1 MSKGILRSEYVFD
14 HAAIQQTAVEA
25 NLAGFVA
32 SAEDLRLVEQ
42 LRLGD
47 EAAFL
52 FLINRYAGAMLRLAE
67 VYVTAR
73 AIAEEVV
80 QETWMAVLVG
90 LGNFKGQS
98 SLKTWIFRILT
109 NQAITRA
116 RREGRSIPFSSLSGP
131 DSDQTESAVDPDR
144 FYPADHQW
152 PGHWTSFSSS
162 NWEELPEDRLL
173 SQETQARLER
183 AIKALPP
190 NQREI
195 IILRD
200 IDGWTSEEVCGF
212 LGISEVYQRV
222 LLHRARSKVRSA
234 LDLYF
239 QEE

>member
-1 MSKGILRSEYVFD
+1 MSTGIHGSEYVVD
-14 HAAIQQTAVEA
+14 HTVSQQTAVEA

-32 SAEDLRLVEQ
+32 SGEDLRLVEQ

-52 FLINRYAGAMLRLAE
+52 FLVNRYAGAMLRLAE

-116 RREGRSIPFSSLSGP
+116 KREGRSIPFSSLSGP
-131 DSDQTESAVDPDR
+131 DFDHTEPAVDADR
-144 FYPADHQW
+144 FLPADHQW
-152 PGHWTSFSSS
+152 PGHWTSFPS

-173 SQETQARLER
+173 SQETRAYLVR
-183 AIKALPP
+183 AIEALPP
-190 NQREI
+190 NLREV

-200 IDGWTSEEVCGF
+200 IDGWTSEETCGF
-212 LGISEVYQRV
+212 LGISVVYQRV
-222 LLHRARSKVRSA
+222 LLHRARSKVRGR
-234 LDLYF
+234 LEKYF
-239 QEE
+239 EEE

>member
-1 MSKGILRSEYVFD
+1 MSKGILRSEYAFD
-14 HAAIQQTAVEA
+14 HAAIRQTAVEA

-52 FLINRYAGAMLRLAE
+52 FLINRYAGAMLYLAE
-67 VYVTAR
+67 VYVSAR

-116 RREGRSIPFSSLSGP
+116 KREGRSIPFSSLSVP
-131 DSDQTESAVDPDR
+131 DPDHTESAVEPDR
-144 FYPADHQW
+144 FYPADHQL
-152 PGHWTSFSSS
+152 PGHWTSFPS
-162 NWEELPEDRLL
+162 NWEELPDDRLL
-173 SQETQARLER
+173 SQETQACLER

-195 IILRD
+195 IVLRD

-222 LLHRARSKVRSA
+222 LLHRARSKVRGA
-234 LDLYF
+234 LELYF

>member
-1 MSKGILRSEYVFD
+1 MSKGILWSEYVLD

-42 LRLGD
+42 LRLGN

-67 VYVTAR
+67 AYVTAR

-90 LGNFKGQS
+90 LDNFKGQS

-116 RREGRSIPFSSLSGP
+116 KREGRSMPFSSLSGP
-131 DSDQTESAVDPDR
+131 DSDHTEPAVDPDR
-144 FYPADHQW
+144 FYPADHQR
-152 PGHWTSFSSS
+152 PGHWTSFPS
-162 NWEELPEDRLL
+162 NREELPEDRLL
-173 SQETQARLER
+173 SEETQACLKR
-183 AIKALPP
+183 AIEALPT

-234 LDLYF
+234 LELYF

>member
-14 HAAIQQTAVEA
+14 HAAIRQTAVEA
-25 NLAGFVA
+25 NLGGFVA

-52 FLINRYAGAMLRLAE
+52 FLINRYAGAMLYLAE

-116 RREGRSIPFSSLSGP
+116 KREGRSIPFSSLSVP
-131 DSDQTESAVDPDR
+131 DPDHTESAVDPDR
-144 FYPADHQW
+144 FYPADHQC
-152 PGHWTSFSSS
+152 PGNWTSFPS
-162 NWEELPEDRLL
+162 NWEELPEDCLL
-173 SQETQARLER
+173 SQETQACLER

-195 IILRD
+195 IVLRG

-222 LLHRARSKVRSA
+222 LLHRARSKVRGA
-234 LDLYF
+234 LELYF